1 MVLPETLI
9 MSLKKSFFEEMTSEK
24 RGILTHGSI
33 LTITSNPTRTSP
45 VKRGKWVLDNL
56 LAAPPRDPPPG
67 VTELEEPHDSDLK
80 KSNLRQQMAMH
91 SKNPTCYSCHASM
104 DNIGYAL
111 DNFNAVGEWRDKE
124 EGKSIDVSGQLSS
137 GERFNGVRELQK
149 FFMQENKIQAINRSL
164 TQKTFNLWFGARSY
178 LQRPP

>member
-1 MVLPETLI
+1 M
-9 MSLKKSFFEEMTSEK
+9 
-24 RGILTHGSI
+24 
-33 LTITSNPTRTSP
+33 
-45 VKRGKWVLDNL
+45 DNL

-67 VTELEEPHDSDLK
+67 VTELEEPHDSELK
-80 KSNLRQQMAMH
+80 KLTFREQMAMH

-137 GERFNGVRELQK
+137 GERFNGVRELQS
-149 FFMQENKIQAINRSL
+149 FLYQNKIQAINRSL
-164 TQKTFNLWFGARSY
+164 TQKLLIYGLGRGLTYKDRLAVDEIISIEKQDKIKLADLIFKVIESKPFQFS
-178 LQRPP
+178 Q